1 MSWVFVLG
9 KVYVGDLKHD
19 LYSNINYDLLALR
32 HSLLDDSNNH
42 RWIFNKKRK
51 KRIHKEFKN
60 SALKIHTLYLYLMK
74 GLSRV
79 QGENVI

>member
-1 MSWVFVLG
+1 MFVLG

-32 HSLLDDSNNH
+32 HLLDDYH